1 VTLRRG
7 TILIAAE
14 ERPELNYYSNGDT
27 LTRGGLVGSIPEW
40 LLHGNL
46 AATTIWPRREETDA
60 FADSGRCGNV
70 CIRDERPAEIGS
82 KAVNRTGATQ
92 TL

>member
-7 TILIAAE
+7 TVLIAAE

-46 AATTIWPRREETDA
+46 AATTIWLQVAEL
-60 FADSGRCGNV
+60 GRT
-70 CIRDERPAEIGS
+70 RAATIGHHLPDQILVTT
-82 KAVNRTGATQ
+82 AQV
-92 TL
+92 

>member
-7 TILIAAE
+7 TVLIAAE
-14 ERPELNYYSNGDT
+14 ERRELNYYSNGDT

-46 AATTIWPRREETDA
+46 AATTIWLQ
-60 FADSGRCGNV
+60 V
-70 CIRDERPAEIGS
+70 
-82 KAVNRTGATQ
+82 AVNRLITGASQ
-92 TL
+92 NDPHPPLAIFWSSDRCTL